1 MEQINVEQDDLE
13 VCKMILMLEITYPA
27 PKAEELGQ
35 AFIDDLQAN
44 PMPDYVKFVEEY
56 VSWGAD
62 GIKTN
67 TFYELEKG
75 KEEEGLRYVTA
86 HELAMTKAVDGFRV
100 LHLTPVYRMA
110 EAYSV
115 INMKGPEV

>member
-1 MEQINVEQDDLE
+1 
-13 VCKMILMLEITYPA
+13 MILMFEFTYPA
-27 PKAEELGQ
+27 PKAQELAQ

-56 VSWGAD
+56 ISWGAD
-62 GIKTN
+62 GLKAHTY
-67 TFYELEKG
+67 YELEKG

-100 LHLTPVYRMA
+100 LDCTPVYRMA

-115 INMKGPEV
+115 INMKGPAV

>member
-1 MEQINVEQDDLE
+1 
-13 VCKMILMLEITYPA
+13 MILMFEFTYPA
-27 PKAEELGQ
+27 PKAQELAQ

-56 VSWGAD
+56 ISWGAD
-62 GIKTN
+62 GLKAHTC
-67 TFYELEKG
+67 YELEKG

-100 LHLTPVYRMA
+100 LNCTPVYRMA

-115 INMKGPEV
+115 INMTGPAV